1 MIETMD
7 MRRLPP
13 RTKTL
18 LRAMTAGFA
27 ILAVA
32 MGAQMWLMVG
42 KTKRAQAPLS
52 AGLAAPVADRTL
64 DALGAIPLSAPST
77 AQKAVNGRDGVGGGA
92 NLSPPPLDTSGL
104 DLKGVFV
111 NMFDKRK
118 SIAIIGSK
126 GKRDLILKRGDSAK
140 EGVMVDDIFPDHVVF
155 RGVVGDTQSLALSNF
170 VRDAVILGGN
180 SPMAPMTES
189 LSDIENPMG
198 TPIFDPMSPGPGMAG
213 DVMGDGGAN
222 PGPMK
227 YMPTPQMPMTAN
239 GGSQMAAPMPGG
251 SEAAKAVSEEMNA
264 AGRMTGEGK

>member
-1 MIETMD
+1 MG

-18 LRAMTAGFA
+18 LQAITAGLA

-32 MGAQMWLMVG
+32 MGAQMWVMVG

-52 AGLAAPVADRTL
+52 AGLAEPVADRTL
-64 DALGAIPLSAPST
+64 DALGAIPFSAPSP
-77 AQKAVNGRDGVGGGA
+77 AQKAVNGGGRA
-92 NLSPPPLDTSGL
+92 NLSSPALDTSGL

-126 GKRDLILKRGDSAK
+126 GKRDLILKRGDPAK

-155 RGVVGDTQSLALSNF
+155 RGVAGDTRSLALSNF
-170 VRDAVILGGN
+170 VRDAVIFGGN
-180 SPMAPMTES
+180 SPMEPTMES

-198 TPIFDPMSPGPGMAG
+198 TPVFDPASPDPGMAG
-213 DVMGDGGAN
+213 DVMGDAGAD
-222 PGPMK
+222 PGPMEH
-227 YMPTPQMPMTAN
+227 MPTPQMPMTGN
-239 GGSQMAAPMPGG
+239 DGSQMAAPMVGG
-251 SEAAKAVSEEMNA
+251 SDAAKALSEEMNA
-264 AGRMTGEGK
+264 AGHMPGEGK